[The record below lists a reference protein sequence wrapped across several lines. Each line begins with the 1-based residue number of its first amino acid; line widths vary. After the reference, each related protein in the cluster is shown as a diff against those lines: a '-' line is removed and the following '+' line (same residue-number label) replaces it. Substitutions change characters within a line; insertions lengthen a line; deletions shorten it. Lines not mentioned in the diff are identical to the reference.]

1 MERKAFGLVA
11 SVVVG
16 LSAASSVQAAG
27 PDMTPLLDGIDFGST
42 TTAVL
47 SIAALLAVV
56 YIAREGVWMVLN
68 MLTERQA
75 TREAMEW
82 ESERT

>member
-1 MERKAFGLVA
+1 
-11 SVVVG
+11 
-16 LSAASSVQAAG
+16 
-27 PDMTPLLDGIDFGST
+27 MTPLLDGIDFGST

-56 YIAREGVWMVLN
+56 YVAREGAYMVLN
-68 MLTERQA
+68 MLIDREA
-75 TREAMEW
+75 TREAMER